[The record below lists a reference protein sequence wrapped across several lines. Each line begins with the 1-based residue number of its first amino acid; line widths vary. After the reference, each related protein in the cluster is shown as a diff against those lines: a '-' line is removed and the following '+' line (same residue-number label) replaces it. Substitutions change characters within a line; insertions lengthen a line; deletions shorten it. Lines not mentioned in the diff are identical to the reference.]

1 MINFLVKTICCCV
14 LLFVSVL
21 LNAQGFQG
29 EATYETKTMFKGKIE
44 ISGDQD
50 PALQKRLEESMKKAF
65 EKKFILTFNAFE
77 SIYKEEEKLDAPG
90 QTSFGMAVS
99 FSGGDGAYY
108 RNIKEN
114 QYIEAKEFFSKE
126 FLIVDPL
133 EVFNWE
139 LTEETKTIGNYV
151 CYKAKVVFPVTD
163 EEKENYEK
171 LKAKQEA
178 NPTQFFSLE
187 APKDRVVEAWYTPEI
202 PVNHGP
208 AEFWGLPGL
217 ILELH
222 DGDKVYLCSKV
233 VITSKDKSNI
243 KKPKSGQKV
252 TKKAYDDLVEKKFES
267 MKDADGHIRID
278 ISH

>member
-1 MINFLVKTICCCV
+1 MINFLVKTVFYCA
-14 LLFVSVL
+14 LFFISVFVH
-21 LNAQGFQG
+21 AQGFQG
-29 EATYETKTMFKGKIE
+29 EAVYQTKTMFKGKIE
-44 ISGDQD
+44 IGGDQD
-50 PALQKRLEESMKKAF
+50 PALQKILEESMKKAF
-65 EKKFILTFNAFE
+65 EKKFILTFNTFE

-90 QTSFGMAVS
+90 QKSFGMAVS
-99 FSGGDGAYY
+99 FSGGEGAYY

-114 QYIEAKEFFSKE
+114 QYTEAKEFFSKE
-126 FLIVDPL
+126 FLVVDQL
-133 EVFNWE
+133 VVFDWE
-139 LTEETKTIGNYV
+139 LTEETKTIGDYV

-171 LKAKQEA
+171 MKEKQET
-178 NPTQFFSLE
+178 NPTQFFTSD
-187 APKDRVVEAWYTPEI
+187 APKERVVEAWYAPEI

-222 DGDKVYLCSKV
+222 DKDKVYLCSKV
-233 VITSKDKSNI
+233 VLTSKEKSAI

-252 TKKAYDDLVEKKFES
+252 TQKAYDDIVEKKFET
-267 MKDADGHIRID
+267 MKDANGHIRID